1 MKKKAGR
8 KELLLLIFCMSL
20 GLVFA
25 GCAKRTDSIEASDSG
40 EYQVDEMSVDQKSAD
55 TDSQSA
61 EAGQKTEELDQQT
74 VEAEQTSAT
83 ADTDQKTTESI
94 AAEDPSETS
103 EVYQLVVYDY
113 SEMNQILAALICSMR
128 KSEITRV
135 NTEWPV
141 QQLAPLYLYSYVNL
155 FDQKTFQTVQKEG
168 GTHDTYRK
176 VDASY
181 LKNLLMYAFGE
192 KLALEDLKPDGDLI
206 LKEGSSYYIAAG
218 DVNSM
223 SVEYTGYENAGF
235 TEFTVYSF
243 DYEMTLDDGDTEDG
257 LVQVKFQE
265 KPEVESG
272 IVLKAVAVTQY

>member
-40 EYQVDEMSVDQKSAD
+40 EYQVDEMSIDQKSAD

-61 EAGQKTEELDQQT
+61 EAGQKTEKL
-74 VEAEQTSAT
+74 
-83 ADTDQKTTESI
+83 DQKTTESI

-113 SEMNQILAALICSMR
+113 SEMDQVLAALICSMR

-155 FDQKTFQTVQKEG
+155 FDQKTFPTVQKEG
-168 GTHDTYRK
+168 STHDSYRK